1 MKKLAILQSNYLPW
15 KGFFDLIAGVDEVV
29 IFDCVQYTKQD
40 WRNRNQIK
48 TQSGLTWLTI
58 PVKSGAHDRP
68 IDEVEIADT
77 KAVRKHW
84 NLIQNS
90 YGKAPCFDSVKS
102 IYQPIL
108 QSAKAGQLLTH
119 LNVELLKKTCDFLGI
134 NTAFSDSRDFEI
146 VDDKNMRLIE
156 ICRQAGANHYLVGP
170 AAKSYIDEE
179 LFARHGIDVE
189 WMDYDGYPEYEQSHP
204 PFTHYVSI
212 VDLIAHTG
220 VQAPNHML
228 RTRTELAQ

>member
-15 KGFFDLIAGVDEVV
+15 KGYFDLIAGVDELV

-48 TQSGLTWLTI
+48 TKDGLAWITV

-77 KAVRKHW
+77 KILKKHW
-84 NLIQNS
+84 NIIQNNYS
-90 YGKAPCFDSVKS
+90 KAPHFARVKE
-102 IYQPIL
+102 IYEPIL
-108 QSAKAGQLLTH
+108 QSAKVGQRLTS
-119 LNVELLKKTCDFLGI
+119 LNVDLLRATCDFLSI
-134 NTAFSDSRDFEI
+134 TTKFSNSRSFTI
-146 VDDKNMRLIE
+146 LDDKNMRLIE
-156 ICRQAGANHYLVGP
+156 ICKQAGADHYLVGP
-170 AAKSYIDEE
+170 AAKSYIDER
-179 LFARHGIDVE
+179 LFGIHGISVE
-189 WMDYDGYPEYEQSHP
+189 WMDYGDYPKYEQLYP

-220 VQAPNHML
+220 TQAPRYML
-228 RTRTELAQ
+228 RTNADQSQ